1 MKTSGS
7 HLTLMAEKSVMI
19 KVWKLTM
26 FFYSCIVTRCGN
38 EVLTTHFTCFG
49 DSLWDYLKIQDMVIW
64 TFLSQ

>member
-49 DSLWDYLKIQDMVIW
+49 DSL
-64 TFLSQ
+64 